1 MLPFDLLVTVFYGIV
16 NFFYC
21 LITINDP
28 KPIYVQLDWI
38 KTPGKSFIN
47 FFIILFI

>member
-28 KPIYVQLDWI
+28 TPLYDQLDWI
-38 KTPGKSFIN
+38 KTPGKAFIN
-47 FFIILFI
+47 FFIILLI